1 MLLRYRFR
9 AYPTP
14 GQAQVLA
21 RTFGCVR
28 VVFNDALR
36 TREQAHLAGEKV
48 SDTEIQRRV
57 VTLAKAT
64 PERAWLAQVSSV
76 ALVQACQDARRA
88 YRNFF
93 DSTTGKRKG
102 RRLGHPRFRSKKD
115 HRQSVRL
122 TRNGFAVTPR
132 GVRVAKV
139 GNVKLEW
146 SRSLPS
152 TPSSV
157 TIIREADGR
166 CYASFVVEVAAT
178 PLPACVSDIGLDLG
192 LETLIVTSDG
202 EMIANPRH
210 LRSRQRRLAKA
221 QRALSR
227 TQKGSANREKARI
240 RVAVHHRK
248 VREARADHL
257 HKQALRLVRDNQ
269 AVYVEDLAVSGL
281 ARTNLG
287 RSVHD
292 AGWSMFVR
300 ILEQKAAHYGRSVVK
315 IGRWFPS
322 SQLCSVCGH
331 GDGPQPLGVRV
342 WTCGRCGTEQHR
354 DINAARNI
362 LVEGRR
368 VAAGQAETVN
378 ACGGDVRPALPAVLV
393 EAGTRRG
400 AA

>member
-1 MLLRYRFR
+1 MRLRYRFR

-21 RTFGCVR
+21 RTFGCAR

-36 TREQAHLAGEKV
+36 TREQAHRAGEKV
-48 SDTEIQRRV
+48 SDTEVQRRV
-57 VTLAKAT
+57 ITLAKAT
-64 PERAWLAQVSSV
+64 AERAWLAGVSSV

-93 DSTTGKRKG
+93 DSTTGKRQG
-102 RRLGHPRFRSKKD
+102 RRAGHPRFRSKKD
-115 HRQSVRL
+115 QRQSVRL
-122 TRNGFAVTPR
+122 TRNGFALTQR

-139 GNVKLEW
+139 GNLKLAW
-146 SRSLPS
+146 SRALPPI
-152 TPSSV
+152 PSSV
-157 TIIREADGR
+157 AIISEPEGR
-166 CYASFVVEVAAT
+166 CYASFVVAVAAT
-178 PLPACVSDIGLDLG
+178 PLPPCTSDVGLDLG
-192 LETLIVTSDG
+192 LETLVATSDG
-202 EMIANPRH
+202 RLIANPRH
-210 LRSRQRRLAKA
+210 LRSRQRGLARA
-221 QRALSR
+221 QRDLCR
-227 TQKGSANREKARI
+227 KQPGSANREKARM

-257 HKQALRLVRDNQ
+257 HKQALRLLRENQ

-281 ARTNLG
+281 ARTKLA

-300 ILEQKAAHYGRSVVK
+300 LLEEKAARYGRSVVK

-342 WTCGRCGTEQHR
+342 WTCGQCGTEHHR

-368 VAAGQAETVN
+368 VAAGLAETKN
-378 ACGGDVRPALPAVLV
+378 ACGGDARPAPPAVLV
-393 EAGTRRG
+393 EAGTHQS